1 MCWEMDQGETMMV
14 RRHFLRRL
22 TIAGAGGVA
31 VLGKEEAA
39 ESRKVT
45 YRIKGFT
52 CVTCAVG
59 LDTLLRQQ
67 KGVLQSESSYPEAKS
82 VIVFDPAAI
91 TEKELKAFIA
101 EMGFSVV
108 EERQG

>member
-1 MCWEMDQGETMMV
+1 MMV
-14 RRHFLRRL
+14 RRNFLQRL
-22 TIAGAGGVA
+22 TIAGTGAFA
-31 VLGKEEAA
+31 VLGKAGAA
-39 ESRKVT
+39 ESRTVA

-67 KGVLQSESSYPEAKS
+67 KGVLRSESSYPEATS
-82 VIVFDPAAI
+82 VIVFDPSAI
-91 TEKELKAFIA
+91 TEKDLKAFIA

-108 EERQG
+108 EERKE